1 MYILI
6 CLFVCLFNLLL
17 LSTISYISFT
27 VKEILSAVDQHHRGP
42 QRANSPYHT
51 WWNTSVKKLPSFTL
65 GTLRRQGTGRCFLMS
80 GTIAQAL
87 HILSRAAMLQFITLL
102 APQRSQESVTAL
114 DIDLQHAAVN
124 YKELLL

>member
-6 CLFVCLFNLLL
+6 SLFVYFV
-17 LSTISYISFT
+17 TIKHYFIYFIYCEGNFVCSGP
-27 VKEILSAVDQHHRGP
+27 AP
-42 QRANSPYHT
+42 QRTTESQLTVSYL
-51 WWNTSVKKLPSFTL
+51 VERICKKLPSFTL

-87 HILSRAAMLQFITLL
+87 HVLSRAAMLQFITLL